1 MKKILIAITVLASFC
16 SAQELGIILGE
27 PTGISYRHVLGEST
41 AMDFA
46 AGWSFRSGRSDEYD
60 NVDIHGAYLF
70 HRKSDMRIE
79 GYRLP
84 FYFGPGA
91 RIKIGGDKVVLGVK
105 APFGAYYKF
114 KNMPFSMFF
123 ELAPGLN
130 LTPSTEFDI
139 MGGLGF
145 RYIFGG
151 SGGSAAD
158 EPAGEDTR
166 RERR

>member
-1 MKKILIAITVLASFC
+1 MLIST
-16 SAQELGIILGE
+16 ELIFFTENRICGSRATDCRSI
-27 PTGISYRHVLGEST
+27 
-41 AMDFA
+41 
-46 AGWSFRSGRSDEYD
+46 SGRA
-60 NVDIHGAYLF
+60 G
-70 HRKSDMRIE
+70 
-79 GYRLP
+79 
-84 FYFGPGA
+84 

>member
-1 MKKILIAITVLASFC
+1 MKFYILALFVLAGFC
-16 SAQELGIILGE
+16 AGNEIGLILGE
-27 PTGISYRHVLGEST
+27 PTGISYRHNAGSST
-41 AMDFA
+41 AIDFA
-46 AGWSFRSGRSDEYD
+46 VGWSFRSSRDNDGD

-70 HRKSDMRIE
+70 HKKSDMRIE

-84 FYFGPGA
+84 WYFGPGG
-91 RIKIGGDKVVLGVK
+91 RVKFGEDKVVIGVK
-105 APFGAYYKF
+105 APFGVYYKF
-114 KNMPFSMFF
+114 RDIPFSMFF

-139 MGGLGF
+139 TGGLGF

-151 SGGSAAD
+151 SASAD
-158 EPAGEDTR
+158 ESPADDAP